1 MTRKTQWH
9 LMTWRE
15 IAKARDAGSVVL
27 VPAGTVET
35 QGIHTAIGYEHIV
48 PQRLAAAVAERTN
61 AIVTPVL
68 PFGFSPDY
76 VTYPGTISLRPETLG
91 AYYEDVLRS
100 IASHGFTHILVLVG
114 HNPNAPYLYAAGY
127 KLLAEM
133 GVRIAWVN
141 PLNVADK
148 LLKEVSPNY
157 AEAKGHGADPGISL
171 GEYLEPGS
179 TDFTDLEPNRPAK
192 EFVGFPL
199 SAKTPQYG
207 GFPLSMAVMLDEISP
222 GLTGSAGD
230 PSYGSAEQGERLF
243 ALLVEHTVELVER
256 FGKADLQV
264 KA

>member
-1 MTRKTQWH
+1 MGRKTHWH

-15 IAKARDAGSVVL
+15 IARAREERAVVL

-35 QGIHTAIGYEHIV
+35 QGMHTAIGYEHIV

-76 VTYPGTISLRPETLG
+76 VDYPGTISLRPETLG
-91 AYYEDVLRS
+91 ALYEDVLRS
-100 IASHGFTHILVLVG
+100 IISHGFDHILVLVG

-127 KLLAEM
+127 KLLAEL
-133 GVRIAWVN
+133 GVRVAWIN

-179 TDFTDLEPNRPAK
+179 TDFTDMAPNNPAK
-192 EFVGFPL
+192 DFRGFPL

-207 GFPLSMAVMLDEISP
+207 GFPLAMAVMLKEVSP

-230 PSYGSAEQGERLF
+230 PQYGTAEQGAKIFE
-243 ALLVEHTVELVER
+243 LLVEHVVTLVQQYE
-256 FGKADLQV
+256 KTDLSV
-264 KA
+264 HD